1 MTTGN
6 FTNGVMDGLW
16 ESFYENGNVF
26 ERGTLSNGIKEGLF
40 EEFNE
45 NGAIKVNECF
55 ENGQKIKLI
64 NCNDI

>member
-1 MTTGN
+1 MKM
-6 FTNGVMDGLW
+6 VMYLK
-16 ESFYENGNVF
+16 EEHF
-26 ERGTLSNGIKEGLF
+26 SNGIKEGLF

-55 ENGQKIKLI
+55 EMGKKIELI